1 MLASALLQ
9 ALEASRSGMAMAD
22 SRGLVTYVNRT
33 VLDMW
38 RLTHKQEA
46 IGRDVFTFFAD
57 PSAARAVA
65 VRLAQGQ
72 DLIAELRAR
81 RPDGSEFDVEL
92 SGTRVIGD
100 DGQRSVFFASFVD
113 ITERRLAEQQ
123 VLVERDRTR
132 AIVDHTL
139 DIVMIFDIEGR
150 IIFEN
155 AAVERVLGYQ
165 PGERLQ
171 HNILEYAH
179 PEDVAG
185 ASERMA
191 SLITR
196 PEHPARV
203 TLRFRHKA
211 GGWRWLD
218 TQGHNLCGDPAIR
231 GILGVARDVTEQ
243 RQLQARLEATDRL
256 ETVGRLAGGLAHDF
270 NNLLT
275 AILGNAELAERS
287 TNPGEIQRHVYG
299 VVSAAERGRELTRK
313 LLSFARLEHARP
325 VTFNLR
331 RRLLDAQELLSRLLG
346 EHISIKTI
354 TGDADLH
361 VTMDPV
367 QFDQV
372 VMNLAVNARDA
383 MPGGGT
389 FTVTAEPLV
398 VGALAPLY
406 IGAVAPGPVVRLRFV
421 DSGTGMSSDVAS
433 RVFEP
438 FFTTK
443 ENGRGTG
450 LGLSTVYGS
459 VIAAGGAIRICTA
472 PNAGTTFEILLPQ
485 VAPAVDLVTDEP
497 PAQVDRLSGLVLLA
511 EDDAAVRHLLQEVL
525 VSSGCRVLTAR
536 NGAQGMTLATRYSE
550 DIVLLVTDVVM
561 PDVSGPELAAHFR
574 RLKPHGRIIFVTG
587 YAPDPSLLQHAVSLG
602 AVVLQKPFRVDLF
615 LSEVSR
621 ALSLVGRDL

>member
-1 MLASALLQ
+1 MVKSALLQ
-9 ALEASRSGMAMAD
+9 ALDASRSAIATAD
-22 SRGLVTYVNRT
+22 SRGRVTYVNQT
-33 VLDMW
+33 MLDMW
-38 RLTHKQEA
+38 GLTGEHEA
-46 IGRDVFTFFAD
+46 LGRDAFSFWAD
-57 PSAARAVA
+57 PAAAVA
-65 VRLAQGQ
+65 VAAQLAQDRQ
-72 DLIAELRAR
+72 LVAELRAR
-81 RPDGSEFDVEL
+81 RQDGSEFDVEL
-92 SGTRVIGD
+92 SGTRVTTD
-100 DGQRSVFFASFVD
+100 DGKHRVYFASFVD
-113 ITERRLAEQQ
+113 ITERRRAERQ
-123 VLVERDRTR
+123 VLVEQERTR

-155 AAVERVLGYQ
+155 AAVARVLGYQ
-165 PGERLQ
+165 PGERLE
-171 HNILEYAH
+171 HNILDYAH
-179 PEDVAG
+179 PDDLAEAQSG
-185 ASERMA
+185 LA
-191 SLITR
+191 SLLTA
-196 PEHPARV
+196 PAQTARV

-211 GGWRWLD
+211 GGWRWLE
-218 TQGHNLCGDPAIR
+218 TQGHNLCDDPAIG

-275 AILGNAELAERS
+275 AILGNAELAERT
-287 TNPGEIQRHVYG
+287 TNPGEIQRHVSG
-299 VVSAAERGRELTRK
+299 IVSAAERGRELTRK
-313 LLSFARLEHARP
+313 LLSFSRLEHARP
-325 VTFNLR
+325 VTFDLR

-346 EHISIKTI
+346 EHISIETI
-354 TGDADLH
+354 TGHADLH

-372 VMNLAVNARDA
+372 VMNLAINARDA

-389 FTVTAEPLV
+389 FTVTVDPLV
-398 VGALAPLY
+398 VGALAPSY

-459 VIAAGGAIRICTA
+459 VIAAGGAIRIRTA

-485 VAPAVDLVTDEP
+485 VEPSKDVAPHEP
-497 PAQVDRLSGLVLLA
+497 PAHVGRLAGLILLA
-511 EDDAAVRHLLQEVL
+511 EDDAAVRHLMQEVL

-536 NGAQGMTLATRYSE
+536 NGAQGMTLAARHSE
-550 DIVLLVTDVVM
+550 EIALLVTDVVM
-561 PDVSGPELAAHFR
+561 PDVSGPELANHFR
-574 RLKPHGRIIFVTG
+574 RLKPGGRIIFVTG

-602 AVVLQKPFRVDLF
+602 AVVLQKPFRVDHF
-615 LSEVSR
+615 LSEVAH
-621 ALSLVGRDL
+621 ALEQK